1 MLMWLKILSD
11 VLIGVGAF
19 FALVGVIGI
28 LRMPDTF
35 CRMQASTCVSTLAVV
50 GVTLGG
56 LIHALCF
63 SETLTPG
70 TAVKIVVIGLLILV
84 TNPVGS
90 HSIAKGA
97 YKAGIRPEKPMETDD
112 LGRDSE

>member
-11 VLIGVGAF
+11 VLIAVGAF
-19 FALVGVIGI
+19 FALVGVLGI

-35 CRMQASTCVSTLAVV
+35 CRMQASTCVSTLGVV

-56 LIHALCF
+56 LIHAIF
-63 SETLTPG
+63 IMGSTG
-70 TAVKIVVIGLLILV
+70 SAVKIAVIGLLILV
-84 TNPVGS
+84 TSPVGA
-90 HSIAKGA
+90 HAIAKGA